1 MKNNHIRIVLI
12 ISCLLSL
19 IIFFININNGSI
31 MAKNI
36 NNLKIQNN
44 DIYSYIAHAG
54 GGYKEKTYSNSKEAL
69 LNSIQSGYKLIEL
82 DLMVTADKYI
92 FASHDLN
99 FYNNICGTKILSIKD
114 LYLKDIKSC
123 NLKNNSIF
131 SILTEVEI
139 NKIFLKNKELILI
152 TDKIRDYKLLKTK
165 FKFKNRIIVETFSVS
180 DYLYAKYIG
189 IKNPMYYY
197 NGRKINKFFIEIFR
211 PKIISTPIN
220 LVQDQNIFLKKFF
233 KKKNLILAYTS
244 NDKNFNER
252 YLNKSISAVY
262 TDFWDINNS
271 KCYLINIKPKLCDKY

>member
-233 KKKNLILAYTS
+233 KKK
-244 NDKNFNER
+244 KFNSC
-252 YLNKSISAVY
+252 LHI
-262 TDFWDINNS
+262 
-271 KCYLINIKPKLCDKY
+271 